1 MVLFYYIW
9 AMKIIIVGPAYPY
22 RGGIA
27 TFNERLAR
35 ELISQ
40 GHQVKIF
47 TFTLQYPSFLFPGKT
62 QFSSDPAPEG
72 LDIVRSL
79 SSVNP
84 LSWMATARRIAR
96 EKPDAV
102 MLRFWMPYFGPS
114 LGCIGRYLRR
124 RGIRV
129 VALVDNIVPHDHKP
143 GDKVFA
149 RYFVRSVDAMMAMS
163 QSVVEELGMFDNS
176 KPVACSPH
184 PLYDHYGAPES
195 KEAAAAALG
204 LDPAKDYY
212 LFFGLIRDYKGLDLL
227 LEAMASESLK
237 DSPAELIVAGEFYGN
252 SEKYYALE
260 KELGLKGRIHWFP
273 EFIPDARVRH
283 FFNVADLVVQPY
295 KTATQS
301 GITQIAYHF
310 EKPMVVTAVGGLPEI
325 VPDGK
330 CGYVVDPNPESI
342 AVAIAHY
349 YALRP
354 DFSAGIKVQKQ
365 LFSWSQF
372 CKVFLSLITKS

>member
-9 AMKIIIVGPAYPY
+9 GMKIIIVGPAYPY

-35 ELISQ
+35 QLVSE
-40 GHQVKIF
+40 GHQVKIY

-62 QFSSDPAPEG
+62 QFNSDPAPAG
-72 LDIVRSL
+72 LDIVRAL

-84 LSWMATARRIAR
+84 FNWPMVARRICKER
-96 EKPDAV
+96 PDLV

-114 LGCIGRYLRR
+114 LGTIGRYLRR

-129 VALVDNIVPHDHKP
+129 VSLIDNIIPHDHKP
-143 GDKVFA
+143 GDKIFA
-149 RYFVRSVDAMMAMS
+149 KFFVKSVDGFLAMS
-163 QSVVEELGMFDNS
+163 HSVAEELGQFDAG
-176 KPVACSPH
+176 KPVAFAPH
-184 PLYDHYGAPES
+184 PLYDHYGEPES
-195 KEAAAAALG
+195 KADAARALG

-227 LEAMASESLK
+227 LEAMASESMK
-237 DSPAELIVAGEFYGN
+237 DSSAELIVAGEFYGN

-260 KELGLKGRIHWFP
+260 KDLGLEGRIRWFP
-273 EFIPDARVRH
+273 EFIPDAKVRH
-283 FFNVADLVVQPY
+283 FFSVADLVVQPY

-310 EKPMVVTAVGGLPEI
+310 EKPMVVTDVGGLAEI

-330 CGYVVDPNPESI
+330 CGYVTDPAPESI
-342 AVAIAHY
+342 AIAIAHY
-349 YALRP
+349 YAVRP
-354 DFSAGIKVQKQ
+354 DFTEGIRAQKQ
-365 LFSWSQF
+365 LFSWSRLTGAL
-372 CKVFLSLITKS
+372 LSLMSE